1 MEEILQVRDITMRF
15 GSKKTVL
22 DRVNLSFEKGGIYGI
37 IGNNGAGKTTLLKII
52 LGLLKSTCG
61 EIVYGEGENRKRIR
75 MGALIENPGLYK
87 DMSAYENIKAKA
99 LCLGIKYK
107 KSEIDALL
115 DLVGL
120 GDVGK
125 KRTRAFSMG
134 MKQRLGVAL
143 ALVGDPDLLVLD
155 EPINGL
161 DPQGIHDI
169 RVLIARIQE
178 EKKTTMI
185 ISSHILDELAK
196 TATHFCVIH
205 RGTVIKNCSKE
216 EFMLECGDRDIDE
229 YYLSLISGQSEPEK
243 EANG

>member
-22 DRVNLSFEKGGIYGI
+22 DRVNLSFEKGGIYGV

-61 EIVYGEGENRKRIR
+61 EIVYGEGENGKRIR

-115 DLVGL
+115 ELVGL

-205 RGTVIKNCSKE
+205 RGKVIKNCPKE
-216 EFMLECGDRDIDE
+216 EFMLECGDRDINE

-243 EANG
+243 EVNG